1 MIIDGKYT
9 NVFVSDDITRLK
21 YNELHDVAANIREHK
36 NKVSEFVSH
45 NLLKYLDYSNLTFMK
60 EMRTEFKNQV
70 GSSFDAQLYTQVLTC
85 YQNKFDNIRR
95 NLTFEKV
102 TYSHCELYKRNTK
115 KNKKGDIK
123 KVVNK
128 HETTRLSICL
138 SYLARYGNDNTI
150 EYIQSQLGNCDEN
163 KKGYYQ
169 SILDCCSKFGFERL
183 MALAMQKRQ
192 RAIDRYK
199 DNPIEFKSLTFSG
212 RSRKK
217 KILDWNKNYN
227 SEINAFVSLSGFN
240 RKSMDIPVKFAKDY
254 HGSMGDYFKANPDY
268 EYTIVFNERKKSVSI
283 NLCKDGERFI
293 PEAGNNLIGIDVNCK
308 HNLFSLSDETTYDY
322 DRQLVNDYCKLALEI
337 DKRKKKD
344 KDKEYQPGK
353 RTQWKLDALKRK
365 MTKSVQNLIAL
376 MCKQLASE
384 GFNHIV
390 MEDLDNGFGRCYAK
404 DNDNDDI
411 NYNRKVKFL
420 GLSSLK
426 NEVEHIARNY
436 GIALSTVQAS
446 YTSKMCPICG
456 CIEDEN
462 RPDQETFCCV
472 ECGHSSNAD
481 FNASVNIRN
490 RVSEAV
496 LRDRLLKQ
504 KDNGAYEPKKLKREK
519 VKEVLL
525 SFRKHLPKAG
535 SECIQTELNTF
546 EYV

>member
-1 MIIDGKYT
+1 MLIDSKYT
-9 NVFVSDDITRLK
+9 KIFVSDDITRLK
-21 YNELHDVAANIREHK
+21 YNELHDFAVNIREQK

-85 YQNKFDNIRR
+85 YQNKFDNIRK

-115 KNKKGDIK
+115 KNKKGDFK

-138 SYLARYGNDNTI
+138 SYLARYGSDNTV
-150 EYIQSQLGNCDEN
+150 EYIQSQLLNCDEN
-163 KKGYYQ
+163 RKGYYQ
-169 SILDCCSKFGFERL
+169 SILECITKFGFTRL
-183 MALAMQKRQ
+183 MALAMQKRT
-192 RAIDRYK
+192 RAIAKYK
-199 DNPIEFKSLTFSG
+199 DNPIEFKSLTFNG

-293 PEAGNNLIGIDVNCK
+293 PEAGDNLIGIDVNCK
-308 HNLFSLSDETTYDY
+308 HNLFSLSNNSTYDY
-322 DRQLVNDYCKLALEI
+322 DRQLVNDYCKIALEI
-337 DKRKKKD
+337 DNRKK

-353 RTQWKLDALKRK
+353 RTQWKLDVLKRK
-365 MTKSVQNLIAL
+365 MTKSEQNLIAL

-390 MEDLDNGFGRCYAK
+390 MEDLDNGFGRCFVKDK
-404 DNDNDDI
+404 DNEDI

-426 NEVEHIARNY
+426 DEVEHIARNY
-436 GIALSTVQAS
+436 GIALSTVQSS

-472 ECGHSSNAD
+472 ECGYHTNAD
-481 FNASVNIRN
+481 FNASVNIKN

-496 LRDRLLKQ
+496 LRNRLLKQ

-525 SFRKHLPKAG
+525 SFRKHLSKAG
-535 SECIQTELNTF
+535 SECVQMELNTF

>member
-1 MIIDGKYT
+1 MIIDSKYT
-9 NVFVSDDITRLK
+9 KIFVSDDITRLK
-21 YNELHDVAANIREHK
+21 YNELYNIAANIREHK

-85 YQNKFDNIRR
+85 YQNKFDNIRKS
-95 NLTFEKV
+95 LTFEKI
-102 TYSHCELYKRNTK
+102 TYSHCELYKRNPK
-115 KNKKGDIK
+115 KNKKGDFK

-128 HETTRLSICL
+128 HETTRLSVCL
-138 SYLARYGNDNTI
+138 SYLARYGSDNTI
-150 EYIQSQLGNCDEN
+150 EYIQSQLLNCEEN
-163 KKGYYQ
+163 KRDYYQ
-169 SILDCCSKFGFERL
+169 SILDCINKFGFARL
-183 MALAMQKRQ
+183 MALAMQKRT
-192 RAIDRYK
+192 RTIAKYK

-227 SEINAFVSLSGFN
+227 SEINAFISLSGFD

-254 HGSMGDYFKANPDY
+254 HGSIGDYFKTNPDY
-268 EYTIVFNERKKSVSI
+268 EYTIVFNERKKSVSV
-283 NLCKDGERFI
+283 NLCKDSERFI
-293 PEAGNNLIGIDVNCK
+293 PEAGDNLIGIDVNCK
-308 HNLFSLSDETTYDY
+308 HNLFSLSNNTTYDY
-322 DRQLVNDYCKLALEI
+322 DRQLVNDYCKIALEI
-337 DKRKKKD
+337 DKRKK

-353 RTQWKLDALKRK
+353 RTQWKLDTLKHK
-365 MTKSVQNLIAL
+365 MTKSEQNLIAS
-376 MCKQLASE
+376 MCKRLMQE
-384 GFNHIV
+384 GYNHIV
-390 MEDLDNGFGRCYAK
+390 MEDLDNGFGRCYIKDK
-404 DNDNDDI
+404 DNEDI

-426 NEVEHIARNY
+426 DEVEHIARKY
-436 GIALSTVQAS
+436 GISLSTVQAS

-472 ECGHSSNAD
+472 ECGYSSNAD

-496 LRDRLLKQ
+496 LRNRLLKQ

-525 SFRKHLPKAG
+525 SFRKHLPKAV
-535 SECIQTELNTF
+535 SECVQMELNTF

>member
-169 SILDCCSKFGFERL
+169 SILYCCSKFGFERL

-227 SEINAFVSLSGFN
+227 SEINAFVSLSGFD

-308 HNLFSLSDETTYDY
+308 HNLFSLSDNSTYDY
-322 DRQLVNDYCKLALEI
+322 DRQLVNDYCRLALDI
-337 DKRKKKD
+337 DKRKK

-353 RTQWKLDALKRK
+353 RTQWKLDTLKKK
-365 MTKSVQNLIAL
+365 MDKSEQNLIAL

-384 GFNHIV
+384 GYNHIV
-390 MEDLDNGFGRCYAK
+390 MEDLDNGFGKCFVKDK
-404 DNDNDDI
+404 DNEDI

-462 RPDQETFCCV
+462 RPDQETFRCV

-481 FNASVNIRN
+481 FNASINIRN

>member
-227 SEINAFVSLSGFN
+227 SEINAFVSLSGFD

-268 EYTIVFNERKKSVSI
+268 EYTIVFSERRKSVSI

-462 RPDQETFCCV
+462 RPDQETFRCV

-481 FNASVNIRN
+481 FNASINIRN

>member
-1 MIIDGKYT
+1 MIIDSKYT
-9 NVFVSDDITRLK
+9 KIFVSDDLTRLK
-21 YNELHDVAANIREHK
+21 YNELYNIAANIREHK

-70 GSSFDAQLYTQVLTC
+70 GSSFDAQLYTQVLIC
-85 YQNKFDNIRR
+85 YQNKFDNIRKS
-95 NLTFEKV
+95 LTFEKV

-115 KNKKGDIK
+115 KNKKGDFK

-128 HETTRLSICL
+128 HETTRLSVCL
-138 SYLARYGNDNTI
+138 SYLARYGSDNTL
-150 EYIQSQLGNCDEN
+150 EYIQSQLLNCEEN
-163 KKGYYQ
+163 KKSYYQ
-169 SILDCCSKFGFERL
+169 SILACVTKFGFTRL

-192 RAIDRYK
+192 RTISKYK

-227 SEINAFVSLSGFN
+227 SEINAFISLSGFD

-254 HGSMGDYFKANPDY
+254 HGSMGDYFKTNPDY
-268 EYTIVFNERKKSVSI
+268 EYTIVFNERKKSVSV

-308 HNLFSLSDETTYDY
+308 HNLFSLSNNITYDY
-322 DRQLVNDYCKLALEI
+322 DRKLVNDYCKLALDI
-337 DKRKKKD
+337 DNRKK

-353 RTQWKLDALKRK
+353 RTQWKLDTLKHK
-365 MTKSVQNLIAL
+365 MTKSEQNLISA
-376 MCKQLASE
+376 MCRRLPQE

-390 MEDLDNGFGRCYAK
+390 MEDLDNGFGKCYIKDK
-404 DNDNDDI
+404 DNEDI

-462 RPDQETFCCV
+462 RPDQETFHCV
-472 ECGHSSNAD
+472 ECGHHSNAD
-481 FNASVNIRN
+481 FNAAVNIKN

-496 LRDRLLKQ
+496 LRNWLLKQ

-535 SECIQTELNTF
+535 SECIQMELNTF

>member
-1 MIIDGKYT
+1 MIIDSKYT
-9 NVFVSDDITRLK
+9 KVFVSDDITRLK
-21 YNELHDVAANIREHK
+21 YNELHDVAVNIRDHK

-85 YQNKFDNIRR
+85 YQNKFDNIRK
-95 NLTFEKV
+95 NLIFEKV

-115 KNKKGDIK
+115 KNKKGDFK
-123 KVVNK
+123 RVVSKN
-128 HETTRLSICL
+128 ETTRLSICL
-138 SYLARYGNDNTI
+138 SYLARYGNDNTV
-150 EYIQSQLGNCDEN
+150 EYIQSQLFNCDDN
-163 KKGYYQ
+163 KKGYYH

-183 MALAMQKRQ
+183 MGLAMQKRQ

-227 SEINAFVSLSGFN
+227 SEINAFVSLSGFD

-254 HGSMGDYFKANPDY
+254 HGRMQEYAKSSNDY

-308 HNLFSLSDETTYDY
+308 HNLFSLSNHATYDY
-322 DRQLVNDYCKLALEI
+322 DRQLVNDYCKLALDI
-337 DKRKKKD
+337 DKRKK

-365 MTKSVQNLIAL
+365 MTKSEQNLIAL

-426 NEVEHIARNY
+426 NEVEHIARKY

-525 SFRKHLPKAG
+525 SFRKHLQKAG

>member
-1 MIIDGKYT
+1 MIIGSRYT
-9 NVFVSDDITRLK
+9 KVFVSDDITHLK
-21 YNELHDVAANIREHK
+21 YNELHDLAVNIREHK
-36 NKVSEFVSH
+36 NKISEFVSH
-45 NLLKYLDYSNLTFMK
+45 NLFKYLDLNKFQFIT
-60 EMRTEFKNQV
+60 EMRDEYQNQI
-70 GSSFDAQLYTQVLTC
+70 GSSFDKHAYMAVIDC
-85 YQNKFDNIRR
+85 YQNKFDNIRK

-102 TYSHCELYKRNTK
+102 TYSHCELYKKSTK
-115 KNKKGDIK
+115 KNKKGDFK

-128 HETTRLSICL
+128 HEATRLSVCL
-138 SYLARYGNDNTI
+138 SYLARYGNNNTV
-150 EYIQSQLGNCDEN
+150 EYINSQLLNCDEN

-169 SILDCCSKFGFERL
+169 SVLNCINKFGFNRL

-192 RAIDRYK
+192 RTISKYK

-268 EYTIVFNERKKSVSI
+268 EYTIVFNERMKSVSI
-283 NLCKDGERFI
+283 SLCKDGERFI
-293 PEAGNNLIGIDVNCK
+293 PEAGDNLIGIDVNCK
-308 HNLFSLSDETTYDY
+308 HNLFSLSNNTTYDY

-337 DKRKKKD
+337 DNRKK

-353 RTQWKLDALKRK
+353 RLQWKVDTMKHK
-365 MTKSVQNLIAL
+365 MTKSEQNLIAL
-376 MCKQLASE
+376 MCKRLSQD
-384 GFNHIV
+384 GYNHIV
-390 MEDLDNGFGRCYAK
+390 MEDLDNGFGRCFVK
-404 DNDNDDI
+404 DKDNDDI

-420 GLSSLK
+420 GLSNLK
-426 NEVEHIARNY
+426 NEVKHIARKY

-446 YTSKMCPICG
+446 YTSKMCPVCG

-472 ECGHSSNAD
+472 ECGHHTNAD

-496 LRDRLLKQ
+496 LRNRLLKPL
-504 KDNGAYEPKKLKREK
+504 DNGAYEPKKLKREK

-525 SFRKHLPKAG
+525 SYRTNLIKKNKVENVINRF
-535 SECIQTELNTF
+535 
-546 EYV
+546 

>member
-1 MIIDGKYT
+1 MIIDSKYT
-9 NVFVSDDITRLK
+9 KVFVSDDLTRLK
-21 YNELHDVAANIREHK
+21 YNELHDLAVNIREHK

-45 NLLKYLDYSNLTFMK
+45 NLLKYLDLNKFQFIT
-60 EMRTEFKNQV
+60 EMIGEFPNEI
-70 GSSFDAQLYTQVLTC
+70 GSSFYTQIYKQVLTC
-85 YQNKFDNIRR
+85 YQNKFDNIRK
-95 NLTFEKV
+95 NLTFEKI

-115 KNKKGDIK
+115 KNKKGDFK
-123 KVVNK
+123 RVANK

-138 SYLARYGNDNTI
+138 SYLVRYGNDNTVNFNK
-150 EYIQSQLGNCDEN
+150 SQLLNCEES
-163 KKGYYQ
+163 KRGYYQ
-169 SILDCCSKFGFERL
+169 SILDCIYKFGFNRL
-183 MALAMQKRQ
+183 MALAMQKRT
-192 RAIDRYK
+192 RTIGKYK
-199 DNPIEFKSLTFSG
+199 DNPIEFKSLMFSG

-227 SEINAFVSLSGFN
+227 SEINAFISLSGFN

-254 HGSMGDYFKANPDY
+254 HGSMGDYFKANSDY
-268 EYTIVFNERKKSVSI
+268 EYTIVFNERRKSLSI
-283 NLCKDGERFI
+283 NLCKDGKRFI
-293 PEAGNNLIGIDVNCK
+293 PEAGDNLIGIDVNCK

-337 DKRKKKD
+337 DSRKK

-353 RTQWKLDALKRK
+353 RLQWKVDTMKHK
-365 MTKSVQNLIAL
+365 MTKSEQNLIAL
-376 MCKQLASE
+376 MCKRLSQD
-384 GFNHIV
+384 GYNHIV
-390 MEDLDNGFGRCYAK
+390 MEDLDNGFGRCFVKDK
-404 DNDNDDI
+404 DNEDI

-426 NEVEHIARNY
+426 NEVEHIARKY

-446 YTSKMCPICG
+446 YTSKMCPVCG

-481 FNASVNIRN
+481 FNASINIRN

-496 LRDRLLKQ
+496 LRSRLLKQ
-504 KDNGAYEPKKLKREK
+504 LDNGAYEPRKLKREK

-525 SFRKHLPKAG
+525 SYRTNLIKKNKVENVINKF
-535 SECIQTELNTF
+535 
-546 EYV
+546 

>member
-1 MIIDGKYT
+1 MIIDSKYT
-9 NVFVSDDITRLK
+9 KIFVSDDITRLK
-21 YNELHDVAANIREHK
+21 YNELYDLAVNIREHK
-36 NKVSEFVSH
+36 NKVSEFISH

-60 EMRTEFKNQV
+60 EMRTEYKNHV

-85 YQNKFDNIRR
+85 YQNKFDNIRK

-115 KNKKGDIK
+115 KNKKGDFK

-138 SYLARYGNDNTI
+138 SYLARYGSDNTV
-150 EYIQSQLGNCDEN
+150 EYIQSQLLNCDEN
-163 KKGYYQ
+163 RKGYYQ
-169 SILDCCSKFGFERL
+169 SILECITKFGFTRL

-192 RAIDRYK
+192 RTIAKYK
-199 DNPIEFKSLTFSG
+199 DNSIEFKSLTFSG

-227 SEINAFVSLSGFN
+227 SEINAFISLSGFD

-254 HGSMGDYFKANPDY
+254 HGSMGDYIKATPDY
-268 EYTIVFNERKKSVSI
+268 EYTIVFNERRKSVSI

-293 PEAGNNLIGIDVNCK
+293 PEVGNNLIGIDVNCK
-308 HNLFSLSDETTYDY
+308 HNLFSLSNNSTYDY

-344 KDKEYQPGK
+344 KEYQPGK
-353 RTQWKLDALKRK
+353 RTQWKMDTLKHK
-365 MTKSVQNLIAL
+365 MVKSEQNLIAL

-390 MEDLDNGFGRCYAK
+390 MEDLDNGFGRCFIKDK
-404 DNDNDDI
+404 DNEDI

-436 GIALSTVQAS
+436 GMALSTVQAS

-456 CIEDEN
+456 CIEDES
-462 RPDQETFCCV
+462 RPDQETFHCV
-472 ECGHSSNAD
+472 ECGYHSNAD
-481 FNASVNIRN
+481 FNASINIKN

-496 LRDRLLKQ
+496 LRNRLLKQ

-525 SFRKHLPKAG
+525 SFRKHLSKAG
-535 SECIQTELNTF
+535 SECIQ
-546 EYV
+546 

>member
-268 EYTIVFNERKKSVSI
+268 EYTIVFSERRKSVSI

-308 HNLFSLSDETTYDY
+308 HNLFSLSNHSTYDY
-322 DRQLVNDYCKLALEI
+322 DRQLVNDYCRLALDI

-344 KDKEYQPGK
+344 KEYQTGK
-353 RTQWKLDALKRK
+353 RTQWKLDTLKKK
-365 MTKSVQNLIAL
+365 MDKSEQNLIAL

-384 GFNHIV
+384 GYNHIV
-390 MEDLDNGFGRCYAK
+390 MEDLNNGFGKCFVKDK
-404 DNDNDDI
+404 DNEDI

-525 SFRKHLPKAG
+525 SFRKHLLKAG

>member
-268 EYTIVFNERKKSVSI
+268 EYTIVFSERRKSVSI

-462 RPDQETFCCV
+462 RPDQETFRCV

-481 FNASVNIRN
+481 FNASINIRN

>member
-1 MIIDGKYT
+1 MIIDSKYT
-9 NVFVSDDITRLK
+9 KVFVSDDITRLK
-21 YNELHDVAANIREHK
+21 YNELHDVAVNIRDHK

-85 YQNKFDNIRR
+85 YQNKFDNIRK

-115 KNKKGDIK
+115 KNKKGDFK
-123 KVVNK
+123 RVVNK

-138 SYLARYGNDNTI
+138 SYLARYGNDNTV
-150 EYIQSQLGNCDEN
+150 EYINSQMPTCDDN

-183 MALAMQKRQ
+183 MGLAMQKRQ

-227 SEINAFVSLSGFN
+227 SEINAFVSLSGFD

-268 EYTIVFNERKKSVSI
+268 EYTIVFSERRKSVSI

-308 HNLFSLSDETTYDY
+308 HNLFSLSDNSTYDY
-322 DRQLVNDYCKLALEI
+322 DRQLVNDYCRLALDI

-344 KDKEYQPGK
+344 KEYQTGK
-353 RTQWKLDALKRK
+353 RTQWKLDTLKKK
-365 MTKSVQNLIAL
+365 MDKSEQNLIAL

-384 GFNHIV
+384 GYNHIV

-504 KDNGAYEPKKLKREK
+504 KDNGAYEPKKMKREK

-525 SFRKHLPKAG
+525 SFRKHLQKAG

>member
-9 NVFVSDDITRLK
+9 KIFVSDDITRLK
-21 YNELHDVAANIREHK
+21 YNELYNLAVNIREHK

-45 NLLKYLDYSNLTFMK
+45 NLLKYLDLNKFQFIT
-60 EMRTEFKNQV
+60 EMRNVYQNQI
-70 GSSFDAQLYTQVLTC
+70 GSSFDKHAYMAVIDC
-85 YQNKFDNIRR
+85 YQNKFDNIRK

-115 KNKKGDIK
+115 KNKKGDFK

-138 SYLARYGNDNTI
+138 SYLARYGNDNTV
-150 EYIQSQLGNCDEN
+150 EYINSQLLNCEEN

-169 SILDCCSKFGFERL
+169 SILECIDKFGFARL

-192 RAIDRYK
+192 RIISKYK

-227 SEINAFVSLSGFN
+227 SEINAFISLSGFD

-254 HGSMGDYFKANPDY
+254 HGKMQEYTKSSNDY
-268 EYTIVFNERKKSVSI
+268 EYAIVFNERKKSVSI
-283 NLCKDGERFI
+283 NLFKDGERFI

-308 HNLFSLSDETTYDY
+308 HNLFSLSNNSIYDY
-322 DRQLVNDYCKLALEI
+322 DRQLVNDYCKIALEI
-337 DKRKKKD
+337 DNRKK

-353 RTQWKLDALKRK
+353 RTQWKLDVLKRK
-365 MTKSVQNLIAL
+365 MAKSEQNLIAT
-376 MCKQLASE
+376 MCKRLSQD
-384 GFNHIV
+384 GYNHIV
-390 MEDLDNGFGRCYAK
+390 MEDLDNGFGRCFIKDK
-404 DNDNDDI
+404 DNEDI

-426 NEVEHIARNY
+426 NEVEHIARKY

-446 YTSKMCPICG
+446 YTSKMCPVCG

-472 ECGHSSNAD
+472 ECGHHTNAD
-481 FNASVNIRN
+481 FNASVNIKN
-490 RVSEAV
+490 RVGEAV
-496 LRDRLLKQ
+496 LRNRLLKQ
-504 KDNGAYEPKKLKREK
+504 LDNGAYEPKKLKREK

-525 SFRKHLPKAG
+525 SYRTNLIKKNKVENVINKF
-535 SECIQTELNTF
+535 
-546 EYV
+546 

>member
-1 MIIDGKYT
+1 MIIDSKYT
-9 NVFVSDDITRLK
+9 KIFVSDDLTRLK
-21 YNELHDVAANIREHK
+21 YNELYNIAANIREHK

-70 GSSFDAQLYTQVLTC
+70 GSSFDAQLYTQVLIC
-85 YQNKFDNIRR
+85 YQNKFDNIRKS
-95 NLTFEKV
+95 LTFEKV

-115 KNKKGDIK
+115 KNKKGDFK

-128 HETTRLSICL
+128 HETTRLSVCL
-138 SYLARYGNDNTI
+138 SYLARYGSDNTL
-150 EYIQSQLGNCDEN
+150 EYIQSQLLNCEEN
-163 KKGYYQ
+163 KKSYYQ
-169 SILDCCSKFGFERL
+169 SILACVTKFGFTRL

-192 RAIDRYK
+192 RTISKYK

-227 SEINAFVSLSGFN
+227 SEINAFISLSGFD

-254 HGSMGDYFKANPDY
+254 HGSMGDYFKTNPDY
-268 EYTIVFNERKKSVSI
+268 EYTIVFNERKKSVSV

-308 HNLFSLSDETTYDY
+308 HNLFSLSNNITYDY
-322 DRQLVNDYCKLALEI
+322 DRKLVNDYCKLALDI
-337 DKRKKKD
+337 DNCKK

-353 RTQWKLDALKRK
+353 RTQWKLDTLKHK
-365 MTKSVQNLIAL
+365 MTKSEQNLISA
-376 MCKQLASE
+376 MCRRLSQE

-390 MEDLDNGFGRCYAK
+390 MEDLDNGFGKCYIKDK
-404 DNDNDDI
+404 DNEDI

-462 RPDQETFCCV
+462 RPDQETFHCV
-472 ECGHSSNAD
+472 ECGHHSNAD
-481 FNASVNIRN
+481 FNAAVNIKN

-496 LRDRLLKQ
+496 LRNWLLKQ

-535 SECIQTELNTF
+535 SECIQMELNTF